1 MTLTDERPDKSSQRR
16 NSVEVVTASNYRL
29 DRLTF
34 PFHVFF
40 SFPFLFFLFLFFR
53 HASSTT
59 AFNNNIREF
68 LSKRWQLSFFLLQ
81 IVHLTRTSVPLSK
94 VLFFIFYSL
103 SLFGN
108 FSSYFSFSLHRF
120 ILNTEL
126 KFQLWIFWILG
137 TTSYACSNW
146 TICSFNFP

>member
-53 HASSTT
+53 HASTT
-59 AFNNNIREF
+59 AFNNNIRIFEQKVAIIFFSFTNCSFNSNFCTSFESAF
-68 LSKRWQLSFFLLQ
+68 LYFLFPLSFWKFLL
-81 IVHLTRTSVPLSK
+81 VFL
-94 VLFFIFYSL
+94 IFSPSIYW
-103 SLFGN
+103 
-108 FSSYFSFSLHRF
+108 
-120 ILNTEL
+120 ILIQF